1 MIVSSN
7 CAPTLIF
14 IGFSLIQIL
23 IDFYKGLTKEAFIK
37 FVVMI
42 IFSVI
47 INILCNL
54 GYRVI
59 AWFLVFIPIIMMTLI
74 STLLLKVFG
83 TNTEDKDL
91 RSQIKL
97 RSKDFS
103 DNIIEKDGDFYLND
117 SEDNNLLNNLS
128 ELKKNSFFY
137 NKLKKKLDINDNS
150 LENTDLL
157 NQQEYAFFYDRF
169 NSVDRI
175 NRDSIRK
182 NLYDKLEK
190 DFKLNSEKNSL
201 YDLSNNNI
209 KYNIV
214 DEYINNIGEK
224 IFNNNVSSLYN
235 KFNNNR
241 ILNNYNIVK
250 LRENQ
255 ELLNNSLDNMNKNDI
270 VSYNRIYNDNYLFDG
285 HILYRRNNIE
295 AIKNE
300 YPDLTDIDLLKI
312 IDYDWNN
319 LTAEQR
325 ERWNRNA
332 KNEVNENIK
341 YNADQLNLPFLK
353 YINGRRESTKYNNNI
368 PCPINETKESYNAK
382 TGYDCYYP
390 CPPGKVRN
398 SLDICVAPCG
408 EGKERKERNGDCL
421 YI

>member
-128 ELKKNSFFY
+128 ELKKF
-137 NKLKKKLDINDNS
+137 
-150 LENTDLL
+150 
-157 NQQEYAFFYDRF
+157 
-169 NSVDRI
+169 
-175 NRDSIRK
+175 
-182 NLYDKLEK
+182 
-190 DFKLNSEKNSL
+190 
-201 YDLSNNNI
+201 
-209 KYNIV
+209 
-214 DEYINNIGEK
+214 
-224 IFNNNVSSLYN
+224 IFL
-235 KFNNNR
+235 
-241 ILNNYNIVK
+241 
-250 LRENQ
+250 
-255 ELLNNSLDNMNKNDI
+255 
-270 VSYNRIYNDNYLFDG
+270 
-285 HILYRRNNIE
+285 
-295 AIKNE
+295 
-300 YPDLTDIDLLKI
+300 
-312 IDYDWNN
+312 
-319 LTAEQR
+319 
-325 ERWNRNA
+325 
-332 KNEVNENIK
+332 
-341 YNADQLNLPFLK
+341 
-353 YINGRRESTKYNNNI
+353 
-368 PCPINETKESYNAK
+368 
-382 TGYDCYYP
+382 
-390 CPPGKVRN
+390 
-398 SLDICVAPCG
+398 
-408 EGKERKERNGDCL
+408 
-421 YI
+421 